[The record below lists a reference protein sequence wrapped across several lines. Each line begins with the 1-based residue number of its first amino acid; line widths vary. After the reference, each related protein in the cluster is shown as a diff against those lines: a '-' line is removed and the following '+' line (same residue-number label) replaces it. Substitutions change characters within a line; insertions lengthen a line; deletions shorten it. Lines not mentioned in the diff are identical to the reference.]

1 MSIGLHSLIGY
12 GSAFGSPSGLHL
24 APLGSLILL
33 ALVVVVAAV
42 VVPLILKQI
51 GGGKPA
57 AAANL
62 PYRKKDY
69 LLTAA
74 ERSFYEVLCSVLDG
88 QLLVFT
94 KVRLADLVY
103 MPKGTANR
111 QAHFN
116 RIQSKHVDF
125 VLCTRDKLSPV
136 LVIELDDASHEEEAR
151 RDRDTFVD
159 AALTAAGLPILHI
172 PAQRSYVPAEL
183 VAAIQQ
189 KLR

>member
-1 MSIGLHSLIGY
+1 MSIGLHSLIGF

>member
-1 MSIGLHSLIGY
+1 MNLGFLI
-12 GSAFGSPSGLHL
+12 
-24 APLGSLILL
+24 IL
-33 ALVVVVAAV
+33 ALVVIVAAV
-42 VVPLILKQI
+42 VLPLILKQI
-51 GGGKPA
+51 AGAGKPT

-69 LLTAA
+69 ILTAA

-88 QLLVFT
+88 QLLVFA

-111 QAHFN
+111 QTHFN

-136 LVIELDDASHEEEAR
+136 LVIELDDASHEEESR

-159 AALTAAGLPILHI
+159 AALTAAGLPILPI
-172 PAQRSYVPAEL
+172 PAQRSYVPADL
-183 VAAIQQ
+183 AAAIQQ
-189 KLR
+189 KLQ

>member
-1 MSIGLHSLIGY
+1 MN
-12 GSAFGSPSGLHL
+12 FGF
-24 APLGSLILL
+24 LILL
-33 ALVVVVAAV
+33 ALVAVIAAIAL
-42 VVPLILKQI
+42 PLILKQI
-51 GGGKPA
+51 AGNKPVSA
-57 AAANL
+57 AAL

-88 QLLVFT
+88 QLLVFA

-111 QAHFN
+111 QTHFT

-183 VAAIQQ
+183 AGAVQQ
-189 KLR
+189 KLS

>member
-1 MSIGLHSLIGY
+1 MN
-12 GSAFGSPSGLHL
+12 SGF
-24 APLGSLILL
+24 LILL
-33 ALVVVVAAV
+33 AVVVIVAAV
-42 VVPLILKQI
+42 VLPLILKQI
-51 GGGKPA
+51 AGNKPVA
-57 AAANL
+57 AAAL

-103 MPKGTANR
+103 MSKGTANR
-111 QAHFN
+111 QTHFN

-136 LVIELDDASHEEEAR
+136 LVIELDDASHEEEPR
-151 RDRDTFVD
+151 RDRDAFVD
-159 AALTAAGLPILHI
+159 TALAAAGLPILHV
-172 PAQRSYVPAEL
+172 PAQKSYVPAEL
-183 VAAIQQ
+183 AAAIQQ
-189 KLR
+189 KLQ

>member
-42 VVPLILKQI
+42 VVPLIQKQI

-74 ERSFYEVLCSVLDG
+74 ERSFYEVLGSVLDG

-189 KLR
+189 KLQ

>member
-1 MSIGLHSLIGY
+1 MN
-12 GSAFGSPSGLHL
+12 FGF
-24 APLGSLILL
+24 LILL

-42 VVPLILKQI
+42 VVPLMLKQI
-51 GGGKPA
+51 
-57 AAANL
+57 AANKPTATAAL

-74 ERSFYEVLCSVLDG
+74 ERSFYEVLCSVVDG
-88 QLLVFT
+88 QLLVFA

-111 QAHFN
+111 QTHFN

-136 LVIELDDASHEEEAR
+136 LVIELDDASHEEESR

-172 PAQRSYVPAEL
+172 PAQRAYVPADL
-183 VAAIQQ
+183 ATAIQQ
-189 KLR
+189 KLQ

>member
-1 MSIGLHSLIGY
+1 MHTG
-12 GSAFGSPSGLHL
+12 F
-24 APLGSLILL
+24 LILL
-33 ALVVVVAAV
+33 ALVVIVAAV
-42 VVPLILKQI
+42 VLPLILKQI
-51 GGGKPA
+51 AGNKPA
-57 AAANL
+57 IATAL

-74 ERSFYEVLCSVLDG
+74 ERSFYEVLCSVVDG
-88 QLLVFT
+88 QLLVFA

-111 QAHFN
+111 QTHFN

-125 VLCTRDKLSPV
+125 ALCTRDKLSPV
-136 LVIELDDASHEEEAR
+136 LVIELDDASHEKESR

-172 PAQRSYVPAEL
+172 PAQRTYVPAE
-183 VAAIQQ
+183 VTAAIQQ
-189 KLR
+189 KLQ

>member
-1 MSIGLHSLIGY
+1 MNFGFLII
-12 GSAFGSPSGLHL
+12 L
-24 APLGSLILL
+24 AVV
-33 ALVVVVAAV
+33 VVVVAV
-42 VVPLILKQI
+42 VLPALLKLI
-51 GGGKPA
+51 GAGKPA
-57 AAANL
+57 VAANL

-88 QLLVFT
+88 QLLVFA

-136 LVIELDDASHEEEAR
+136 LVIELDDATHEEEAR
-151 RDRDTFVD
+151 RNRDTFVD

-172 PAQRSYVPAEL
+172 PAQRSYVPADL
-183 VAAIQQ
+183 AAAIQQ
-189 KLR
+189 RLQ

>member
-1 MSIGLHSLIGY
+1 MRFGFLI
-12 GSAFGSPSGLHL
+12 F
-24 APLGSLILL
+24 LG
-33 ALVVVVAAV
+33 LVVIVTIFAFPFLQRLMSHNNPPAPVA
-42 VVPLILKQI
+42 P
-51 GGGKPA
+51 
-57 AAANL
+57 
-62 PYRKKDY
+62 PYRRRDY
-69 LLTAA
+69 LLSTA
-74 ERSFYEVLCSVLDG
+74 ERSFYAVLCNVLDG
-88 QLLVFT
+88 QLLVFA

-136 LVIELDDASHEEEAR
+136 LVIELDDASHEEESR

-172 PAQRSYVPAEL
+172 TAQRAYVPAEL
-183 VAAIQQ
+183 AAAIQQ
-189 KLR
+189 KLQ

>member
-1 MSIGLHSLIGY
+1 MN
-12 GSAFGSPSGLHL
+12 FGFLVIL
-24 APLGSLILL
+24 A
-33 ALVVVVAAV
+33 VVVVFVAALL
-42 VVPLILKQI
+42 PIILKLI
-51 GGGKPA
+51 GTGKPA

-88 QLLVFT
+88 QLLVFA

-111 QAHFN
+111 QTHFN

-125 VLCTRDKLSPV
+125 VLCTRDKLSPG
-136 LVIELDDASHEEEAR
+136 IGHRTR
-151 RDRDTFVD
+151 RC
-159 AALTAAGLPILHI
+159 LPRRRS
-172 PAQRSYVPAEL
+172 PA
-183 VAAIQQ
+183 
-189 KLR
+189 

>member
-1 MSIGLHSLIGY
+1 MNLGFLI
-12 GSAFGSPSGLHL
+12 
-24 APLGSLILL
+24 IL
-33 ALVVVVAAV
+33 ALVVIVAAV
-42 VVPLILKQI
+42 VLPLVLKQI
-51 GGGKPA
+51 AGNKPA

-74 ERSFYEVLCSVLDG
+74 ERSFYEALCSVLDG
-88 QLLVFT
+88 QLLVFA

-111 QAHFN
+111 QTHFN

-136 LVIELDDASHEEEAR
+136 LVIELDDASHEEESR
-151 RDRDTFVD
+151 RERDTFVD

-172 PAQRSYVPAEL
+172 PAQRSYVPADL
-183 VAAIQQ
+183 GAAIQT
-189 KLR
+189 KLQ

>member
-1 MSIGLHSLIGY
+1 MN
-12 GSAFGSPSGLHL
+12 FGF
-24 APLGSLILL
+24 LILL

-42 VVPLILKQI
+42 VLPLILKQI
-51 GGGKPA
+51 AGNKTVA
-57 AAANL
+57 AAAL

-74 ERSFYEVLCSVLDG
+74 ERSFYEVLCGVVDG
-88 QLLVFT
+88 QLLVFA

-111 QAHFN
+111 QTHFN

-136 LVIELDDASHEEEAR
+136 LVIELDDASHEEESR

-159 AALTAAGLPILHI
+159 AALTAAGMPILHV
-172 PAQRSYVPAEL
+172 PAERTYVPADL
-183 VAAIQQ
+183 AAAIQQ

>member
-1 MSIGLHSLIGY
+1 ML
-12 GSAFGSPSGLHL
+12 
-24 APLGSLILL
+24 
-33 ALVVVVAAV
+33 
-42 VVPLILKQI
+42 PLILKQI
-51 GGGKPA
+51 AGNKPVVA
-57 AAANL
+57 AAL

-88 QLLVFT
+88 QLLVFA

-111 QAHFN
+111 QTHFN

-136 LVIELDDASHEEEAR
+136 LVIELDDASHEEESR

-172 PAQRSYVPAEL
+172 PAKISYVPAEL
-183 VAAIQQ
+183 AAAIQQ
-189 KLR
+189 KIK

>member
-1 MSIGLHSLIGY
+1 MSIGLHSLIGF

-51 GGGKPA
+51 GGGRPA

-189 KLR
+189 KLQ

>member
-1 MSIGLHSLIGY
+1 MNFGFLII
-12 GSAFGSPSGLHL
+12 L
-24 APLGSLILL
+24 AVV
-33 ALVVVVAAV
+33 VVVVAAGLRV
-42 VVPLILKQI
+42 VLKLI
-51 GGGKPA
+51 GAGKPA
-57 AAANL
+57 TAVIL

-88 QLLVFT
+88 QLLVFA

-103 MPKGTANR
+103 MPKGTPNR
-111 QAHFN
+111 QTHFN

-136 LVIELDDASHEEEAR
+136 LVIELDDASHEEESR

-159 AALTAAGLPILHI
+159 AALTADGLPILHI
-172 PAQRSYVPAEL
+172 PAQKSYVPADL
-183 VAAIQQ
+183 AAAAQQ
-189 KLR
+189 KHHELTPNVSVLDAQCRAPIRKG

>member
-1 MSIGLHSLIGY
+1 MSIGLHSLIGF

-189 KLR
+189 KLQ

>member
-1 MSIGLHSLIGY
+1 MN
-12 GSAFGSPSGLHL
+12 FGI
-24 APLGSLILL
+24 LILL
-33 ALVVVVAAV
+33 ALVVIVAAV
-42 VVPLILKQI
+42 VLPLILKQI
-51 GGGKPA
+51 DGNKPVA
-57 AAANL
+57 AATL

-74 ERSFYEVLCSVLDG
+74 ERSFYEVLCSVVDG
-88 QLLVFT
+88 QLLVFA

-103 MPKGTANR
+103 MPKGTTNR
-111 QAHFN
+111 QTHFN

-136 LVIELDDASHEEEAR
+136 LVIELDDASHEEESR

-172 PAQRSYVPAEL
+172 PAQRSYVPADL
-183 VAAIQQ
+183 AAAIQHTI
-189 KLR
+189 R